1 MADPTQ
7 QELAEIAET
16 RAEIFR
22 PAWFGRL
29 FGARLGLGE
38 TFWSGHVGLQ
48 LVAMPL
54 WLLLV
59 VVVPTVAPGLR
70 AGSLLLFFIGSAIV
84 TLLVTQAVVRVA
96 LAGRHGL
103 WGWIASLFSLLIS
116 AQSLALLGMWLSGKL

>member
-1 MADPTQ
+1 MADPTR
-7 QELAEIAET
+7 EDLVRIAEA

-38 TFWSGHVGLQ
+38 TFWTGHVGLQ
-48 LVAMPL
+48 LLAMPL

-59 VVVPTVAPGLR
+59 VVVPQVSPGLR
-70 AGSLLLFFIGSAIV
+70 TGSLLLFFIGTAGV
-84 TLLVTQAVVRVA
+84 TLLVTQAVIRVA
-96 LAGRHGL
+96 FGTRSGA

-116 AQSLALLGMWLSGKL
+116 AQSLALLSMWLSGKL